1 MLPTLFGNQ
10 KGIRVVKAQSDKDHP
25 YSIINVAAMEDAM
38 KTLRPNAF
46 KLWCYL
52 ACNQDGY
59 EFGLSY
65 KDVREKC
72 NISENTYSSAVNEL
86 IEKNY
91 LIKFE
96 LYPNLWGYL
105 FLEKREPELISFLKN

>member
-1 MLPTLFGNQ
+1 MLPTLNKNQ
-10 KGIRVVKAQSDKDHP
+10 KGIRIVKTQSDKDHP
-25 YSIINVAAMEDAM
+25 YSIINVAAMKEAM

-52 ACNQDGY
+52 TCNQDGY
-59 EFGLSY
+59 ELGLS
-65 KDVREKC
+65 KEDVTNKC
-72 NISENTYSSAVNEL
+72 NMGRNTYYTAVNEL

-91 LIKFE
+91 LVKFE

-105 FLEKREPELISFLKN
+105 FLEKREPELINFLKD

>member
-1 MLPTLFGNQ
+1 MLPTLNKNQ
-10 KGIRVVKAQSDKDHP
+10 KGIRIVKTQSDKSHP
-25 YSIINVAAMEDAM
+25 YSIINAAAIEEAM

-59 EFGLSY
+59 EFGLSR
-65 KDVREKC
+65 KEVNEKC
-72 NISENTYSSAVNEL
+72 HITDKTYVSAVNEL

-91 LIKFE
+91 LVRFE

-105 FLEKREPELISFLKN
+105 FLEKREPELISFLKD